1 MIRPETTSF
10 TEEEWAQ
17 TPPAVQEFVLAL
29 LTRVQTLE
37 AEVQSLREQVNRN
50 SRNSSM
56 PPSSDG
62 PRVPPKKNTR
72 ASGKRKRGGQS
83 GHAGMQRQLVPPEEL
98 TASYDL
104 TPPMCGQCGHPLAG
118 HDPTPYQH
126 QVIEIPRVVAEI
138 IEYRLHT
145 LTCPVCQ
152 AQTRATLPPEIPEGA
167 FGPRLQTTVA
177 LLSGDYRLSKRKIQ
191 ALLRDFFHID
201 LSVGVIPT
209 LERRTSAALAEP
221 VAEARAYVQQQPFVN
236 ADETG
241 WREENQK
248 AWLWVLASPLV
259 TVFLI
264 RRSRAGKVARELLG
278 EHFQGIFGADR
289 WRAYNPFPLKH
300 RQLCWAHLLRDFQAF
315 VERGNESERIGQAL
329 LDEAKLMFEWW
340 HRVRDGTLSR
350 SAFAAQM
357 QTVQQHVYAL
367 LHEGS
372 ECQHQK
378 TAGTCRDILKLE
390 SALWTF
396 VHTEGVEPT
405 NNLAERQIRHA
416 VLWRKSSFGTQSKT
430 GSEFVERIMTAVAT
444 LRQQQRNVL
453 DFLTEACDAAN
464 RDIPAPSLLPKPAT
478 P

>member
-1 MIRPETTSF
+1 MTRPEATPF

-17 TPPAVQEFVLAL
+17 TPSAVQEFVLTLITRLQAL
-29 LTRVQTLE
+29 ET
-37 AEVQSLREQVNRN
+37 EVQSLREQVNRN

-62 PRVPPKKNTR
+62 PRVPPKQPPR
-72 ASGKRKRGGQS
+72 ASGKRKRGGQVGHS
-83 GHAGMQRQLVPPEEL
+83 GTQRKLAPPEEL

-104 TPPMCGQCGHPLAG
+104 TPPICGQCGHPLSG
-118 HDPTPYQH
+118 YDPTPYQH
-126 QVIEIPRVVAEI
+126 QISEVPRVVAEI

-152 AQTRATLPPEIPEGA
+152 AQTRAELPPEVSEGT
-167 FGPRLQTTVA
+167 FGPRLQTSVA

-191 ALLRDFFHID
+191 ALFRDFFHID

-209 LERRTSAALAEP
+209 LERRTSAALAAP
-221 VAEARAYVQQQPFVN
+221 VAEARTYVQQQLFAN

-248 AWLWVLASPLV
+248 AWLWVLASSLV

-264 RRSRAGKVARELLG
+264 RRSRGGEVARELLG
-278 EHFQGIFGADR
+278 EHFQGVFGSDR
-289 WRAYNPFPLKH
+289 WRGYNLFPLKH

-315 VERGNESERIGQAL
+315 VERGNQSKRIGQDL
-329 LDEAKLMFEWW
+329 LDEAWRMFEWW

-350 SAFAAQM
+350 STFATQM
-357 QTVQQHVYAL
+357 QTVQQHVTAL
-367 LHEGS
+367 LHEGT
-372 ECQHQK
+372 ECQHKK

-390 SALWTF
+390 PALWTF

-444 LRQQQRNVL
+444 LRQQKRNVL

-464 RDIPAPSLLPKPAT
+464 RGIPAPSLLPAT